1 MSILKKK
8 PSENTTQNQITKPL
22 ISRLLQNV
30 NSRLNIL
37 EAHMMCVKN
46 FPFVIQIPILNTKYC
61 YLLRPIILY
70 P

>member
-8 PSENTTQNQITKPL
+8 PSENTAQNQITKPL
-22 ISRLLQNV
+22 ISRLLHIV

-37 EAHMMCVKN
+37 EAHMLCVKY
-46 FPFVIQIPILNTKYC
+46 FPFVIQVPILDIKYC
-61 YLLRPIILY
+61 YLLRTRVLY

>member
-30 NSRLNIL
+30 NSRLKIL
-37 EAHMMCVKN
+37 EANV
-46 FPFVIQIPILNTKYC
+46 PFVIQIPILNTKYC

>member
-8 PSENTTQNQITKPL
+8 PSENTAQNQITKPL

-30 NSRLNIL
+30 NSRLKIL
-37 EAHMMCVKN
+37 EANVLCV
-46 FPFVIQIPILNTKYC
+46 PFVIQIPILNTKYC

>member
-8 PSENTTQNQITKPL
+8 PSENTAQNQITKPL

-37 EAHMMCVKN
+37 EAHMLC
-46 FPFVIQIPILNTKYC
+46 IS
-61 YLLRPIILY
+61 IIRRKTM
-70 P
+70 